1 MQTYRITNLGR
12 SPRGIHN
19 AKGSI
24 VTIQPG
30 ETREVALDD
39 GQAQRYAAKVA
50 GGDTLDMVSPL
61 GKEAPRKPAPPVQTG
76 TEPPSAPATPTA
88 DGPKKRGR
96 KSNAQKAAEAAASGE
111 EPAADPL
118 AALRAEAVELGI
130 PEADAAKW
138 GERRLTREIEA
149 RKQG

>member
-76 TEPPSAPATPTA
+76 TELLPAS
-88 DGPKKRGR
+88 KKRGR
-96 KSNAQKAAEAAASGE
+96 KSNAEKAAEAAANGE
-111 EPAADPL
+111 EPPAAPDSLSPL
-118 AALRAEAVELGI
+118 RDEAIELGI
-130 PEADAAKW
+130 SEADALKW
-138 GERRLTREIEA
+138 GERRLRREIEA